1 MTDTSRRYKYLHD
14 DADAEARLA
23 LSPGGLK
30 VLLLADP
37 GVSHDALPLD
47 AGYPVML
54 ALIDAPVVEGD
65 ARLAYEWTEE
75 PKSLADLLEGGPMPV
90 LDALRCT
97 LRLLD
102 GICNT
107 RLIGLSMGVFSAH
120 CVLLGDDF
128 KDTRL
133 AAALPGDMPGCDVIL
148 QTGRLLYEMLT
159 GIPPVRSPEGELL
172 LPSLIN
178 GDVSVEL
185 EQLVLSALGEPGT
198 PAFDGPLDVRRQVAD
213 FLTELETSLGIGEDL
228 GPAGKLLRRMS
239 DSDDF
244 PALSRAIGAINRI
257 NDVDKERLQSLSAV
271 VLRDFSLT
279 NKVLRLANS
288 ADYVHFGPV
297 STVSRAVT
305 LLGFAT
311 IKALSLSL
319 MLMEHLQNREQVV
332 DLRDEVA
339 RAFFASL
346 ISRKLAERCR
356 YHEIEEARIGGM
368 CHMLGRL
375 LAHYYFQDT
384 VALIAA
390 DVMRGESEA
399 VAARRHLG
407 VSFDELGLKV
417 GKSWHLPPKLL
428 ASMMLEEER
437 PRPPKHDEEWLRLF
451 ANAARA
457 LMDASLQPDD
467 AQRARAMAQASHQY
481 GGALQINDR
490 DLRALVNEAIRECL
504 IQAPIF
510 GVDAMND
517 GVLAAMRALA
527 GLPPLGPPLKPA
539 APAAKASDA
548 AASAKPA
555 ERADAAAMPRARA
568 DGAPDARHVDNP
580 FMKIA
585 SKDRPEV
592 LATLASCSQE
602 VSETLVGEFQ
612 LNELL
617 QMILETVY
625 RSLGTDR
632 ILLATLSNQR
642 QALVGRVGFGEG
654 ISSFVHAF
662 AVPLGESNDIFRL
675 SLARN
680 ADVLIEDTG
689 QRAIRDLIPAWY
701 RALSPGSTFL
711 ILPLVM
717 NKTVVGMIYAD
728 KSAPGSLIIGPRELS
743 FLKILRNQALL
754 AIRQK
759 STSL

>member
-1 MTDTSRRYKYLHD
+1 MTDAPRRYKYLFD
-14 DADAEARLA
+14 DVDADARIA
-23 LSPGGLK
+23 LGPGGLK

-54 ALIDAPVVEGD
+54 ALIDAPVVD
-65 ARLAYEWTEE
+65 DVPMLAYEWAEDS
-75 PKSLADLLEGGPMPV
+75 KSLADLLEDGPMPV
-90 LDALRCT
+90 LDAVRCT

-107 RLIGLSMGVFSAH
+107 RLIGLSMGLFTSR
-120 CVLLGDDF
+120 CVLLGEDF

-133 AAALPGDMPGCDVIL
+133 AAVLPGDMPGGDVIL

-172 LPSLIN
+172 LPSQIN
-178 GDVSVEL
+178 ADVSVEL
-185 EQLVLSALGEPGT
+185 EQLVLAALGEPGMT
-198 PAFDGPLDVRRQVAD
+198 AFEGPLDLRRQLAE
-213 FLTELETSLGIGEDL
+213 FLTALEAALGIGEDL

-239 DSDDF
+239 ESEDF

-288 ADYVHFGPV
+288 VDYVQFGPV

-339 RAFFASL
+339 RAFFASI

-356 YHEIEEARIGGM
+356 YREVEEARIGGM

-375 LAHYYFQDT
+375 LTRYYFQDT
-384 VALIAA
+384 FALIDA
-390 DVMRGESEA
+390 DVAKGDSEV

-407 VSFDELGLKV
+407 ASFDELGLQV

-428 ASMMLEEER
+428 ASMMIEDEK
-437 PRPPKHDEEWLRLF
+437 PRPPKHEDEWLRLF
-451 ANAARA
+451 ANAACALMGATLKPDEVSRSRA
-457 LMDASLQPDD
+457 L
-467 AQRARAMAQASHQY
+467 AQACHQY
-481 GGALQINDR
+481 GSALQINDR
-490 DLRALVNEAIRECL
+490 DLRALVNEAMRECL

-510 GVDAMND
+510 GVDAMAD

-527 GLPPLGPPLKPA
+527 GLPPLSTPGKAP
-539 APAAKASDA
+539 PAAKVAEAVAKPSPA
-548 AASAKPA
+548 AAAQGNL
-555 ERADAAAMPRARA
+555 RIDA
-568 DGAPDARHVDNP
+568 APDARHVDNP

-585 SKDRPEV
+585 RKDRPEV

-625 RSLGTDR
+625 RSLGAER
-632 ILLATLSNQR
+632 IVLATLSNKR

-654 ISSFVHAF
+654 VSTFVHGF
-662 AVPLGESNDIFRL
+662 AVPLAESNDIFRL

-680 ADVLIEDTG
+680 ADILIDDSG
-689 QRAIRDLIPAWY
+689 QRTMRDLIPAWF
-701 RALSPGSTFL
+701 RALSPGATFL
-711 ILPLVM
+711 LLPLVM

-728 KSAPGSLIIGPRELS
+728 KNEPGSLIVGPRELS

-759 STSL
+759 SASL